1 MGTTM
6 NLQIEDTC
14 QNFPTPPPPQNPN
27 IENFKPP
34 KILQLSLSLEIR
46 STRWELKLRVVIYMY
61 PQSWP
66 PTKFALLNL
75 HAWQKRLGFGL
86 LSIVPRAQPSLKLGQ

>member
-1 MGTTM
+1 MRQGYVGTTM

-14 QNFPTPPPPQNPN
+14 QNFPTPPPHPQTPN

-46 STRWELKLRVVIYMY
+46 GVPRWELKLRVVIYMY
-61 PQSWP
+61 SQSWP

-75 HAWQKRLGFGL
+75 HA
-86 LSIVPRAQPSLKLGQ
+86 